1 MAPGLAM
8 HELHVHDV
16 LGKKAAGHELTP
28 KEIEFFVERVAR
40 EDIDRLQLG
49 EE

>member
-1 MAPGLAM
+1 M

-16 LGKKAAGHELTP
+16 LGKKAAGQQLSP

-40 EDIDRLQLG
+40 EEIDQLQLG
-49 EE
+49 ED